1 MPVLAATVADVV
13 ADLGPCPKCGC
24 GAFFSSGCTACG
36 YLPGMPVR
44 MHTKPIAPEPAPI
57 EIVRAMQH
65 SQAKPWKRPLPRW
78 LKGEGDGSVSVGA
91 DRSQGSPAPVG
102 RAVQA
107 PEADSG
113 LRGLPG
119 VRKAAARPE
128 SVAAGGVRD
137 RADGGGTVPGP
148 RPKRVDLQAVRRL
161 QSGGMPLHRIAQVLH
176 IPKER
181 IRLALGEAP
190 EGAVLAGVVVEK
202 GKPGRPG
209 KRFDPEKA
217 KALRDKGMSI
227 RGIALKLGVS
237 VKRVRVALFG
247 PRMASPVPLR
257 AGPHVVPPSSDGCC
271 SSCGAPALPAHQH
284 EIFWELVSEGV
295 AVRRAREIA
304 VMVDKVAQRG

>member
-1 MPVLAATVADVV
+1 MCGYAGGKVPEIHQPPPPVL
-13 ADLGPCPKCGC
+13 
-24 GAFFSSGCTACG
+24 
-36 YLPGMPVR
+36 
-44 MHTKPIAPEPAPI
+44 PAPI

-78 LKGEGDGSVSVGA
+78 LKEEDVMSGE
-91 DRSQGSPAPVG
+91 
-102 RAVQA
+102 
-107 PEADSG
+107 
-113 LRGLPG
+113 
-119 VRKAAARPE
+119 
-128 SVAAGGVRD
+128 
-137 RADGGGTVPGP
+137 
-148 RPKRVDLQAVRRL
+148 
-161 QSGGMPLHRIAQVLH
+161 
-176 IPKER
+176 
-181 IRLALGEAP
+181 
-190 EGAVLAGVVVEK
+190 
-202 GKPGRPG
+202 KPGRPG
-209 KRFDPEKA
+209 KPFDPSKA
-217 KALRDKGMSI
+217 KALRDKGLSI